1 MSRACFEIGSRT
13 FGGNAAWW
21 RGTFRIPN
29 AVKGRAPQGCQ
40 RTQDKQ
46 PRRILGTRD
55 HWPVSRNSV
64 RSPVLHCL
72 KLCGGGLHLGGT
84 LLRCSLAPLDQ
95 LQQLNTSQW
104 LKHRRSTYISRCA
117 PCCLCS
123 LPCCS
128 SILAER
134 EQEQPDES
142 VCVEVVA
149 LNWRMTGQAHVL
161 THHAILI
168 SGAIARATA
177 LLPAALACP
186 RCTAISQPSLMAQPE
201 EWVLS
206 KTGLKRARPSDAT
219 TAPSADRA
227 ARKARTAE
235 QQQQQQQQ
243 QQQADASAAQAV
255 QVDLRAMTREVNA
268 LGGAHLDSRQSKKSF
283 MNRDLEALGF
293 ATPSKPRTGIFPSC
307 YHAHMRSSAAC
318 TECALSLK
326 PCSFVDTTSVLPL
339 MGRARCSSKDW
350 PWNGKQAER
359 ARARS

>member
-1 MSRACFEIGSRT
+1 M
-13 FGGNAAWW
+13 AWDVPNSK
-21 RGTFRIPN
+21 RGEGARSTRLPTY
-29 AVKGRAPQGCQ
+29 P
-40 RTQDKQ
+40 DKQ
-46 PRRILGTRD
+46 PRRILGTHE
-55 HWPVSRNSV
+55 HWPLSRNSV

-72 KLCGGGLHLGGT
+72 KLCGGGLHRGGT

-134 EQEQPDES
+134 EQAQLDKS

-149 LNWRMTGQAHVL
+149 LNWRMTDQAHVL
-161 THHAILI
+161 THHAMLN
-168 SGAIARATA
+168 SGAITRATA

-186 RCTAISQPSLMAQPE
+186 CCTAISQPSLMAQPE

-219 TAPSADRA
+219 SAPSADRA
-227 ARKARTAE
+227 ARKARAAE
-235 QQQQQQQQ
+235 QQQQQQQ

-255 QVDLRAMTREVNA
+255 QVDLRAMTRDVNA

-307 YHAHMRSSAAC
+307 YHVHMRSSAAC

-339 MGRARCSSKDW
+339 MGRVRCSSKNW